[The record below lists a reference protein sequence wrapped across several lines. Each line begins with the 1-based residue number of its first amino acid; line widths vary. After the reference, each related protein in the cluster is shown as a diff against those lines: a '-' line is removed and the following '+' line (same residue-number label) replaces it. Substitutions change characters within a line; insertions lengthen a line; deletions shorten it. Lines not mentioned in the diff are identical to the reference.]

1 MIEIFLSI
9 LLYTIFGFAG
19 IFASKKI
26 KFIQKN
32 FYRKQN
38 LIYLSIFY
46 IVYGF
51 FLGQLDTGNLGI
63 AYQIGFGLGNFLS
76 ALAGAIIATYGTNLD
91 RCRIDLVSQNK
102 YGRRGL
108 RRTYFPFVFRTNGS
122 DQLQMLTT
130 LIQVGVV
137 HIAQWF
143 TQRVVNCL
151 YYFLTVGHLL
161 YVVRIIFLEEKL
173 KITRFDLGVIRS
185 INELV
190 PDLRQHR
197 WVRRFDRF

>member
-9 LLYTIFGFAG
+9 VLYTMFGFAG

-32 FYRKQN
+32 FHIKQN

-76 ALAGAIIATYGTNLD
+76 ALAGAIVATYFVTNYKFSFKNKLFGYALFGSIVLGTA
-91 RCRIDLVSQNK
+91 
-102 YGRRGL
+102 
-108 RRTYFPFVFRTNGS
+108 
-122 DQLQMLTT
+122 LT
-130 LIQVGVV
+130 
-137 HIAQWF
+137 
-143 TQRVVNCL
+143 
-151 YYFLTVGHLL
+151 LL
-161 YVVRIIFLEEKL
+161 L
-173 KITRFDLGVIRS
+173 
-185 INELV
+185 
-190 PDLRQHR
+190 
-197 WVRRFDRF
+197 

>member
-9 LLYTIFGFAG
+9 LLYTIFGLIG

-32 FYRKQN
+32 FYIKQN

-76 ALAGAIIATYGTNLD
+76 ALAGAIIATYFVTNYKFSFKNKLFGYALFGSIVLGTVLTILLWGLNMTELILSVFVLIVIFMYLFRPTSKNEKD
-91 RCRIDLVSQNK
+91 HFNDKNNW
-102 YGRRGL
+102 RGG
-108 RRTYFPFVFRTNGS
+108 F
-122 DQLQMLTT
+122 
-130 LIQVGVV
+130 
-137 HIAQWF
+137 
-143 TQRVVNCL
+143 
-151 YYFLTVGHLL
+151 
-161 YVVRIIFLEEKL
+161 
-173 KITRFDLGVIRS
+173 
-185 INELV
+185 
-190 PDLRQHR
+190 
-197 WVRRFDRF
+197 

>member
-9 LLYTIFGFAG
+9 LLYTIFGFVG

-32 FYRKQN
+32 FYIKQN

-76 ALAGAIIATYGTNLD
+76 ALAGAIIATYFVANYKFSFKNKLFGYALFGSIVLGTL
-91 RCRIDLVSQNK
+91 
-102 YGRRGL
+102 
-108 RRTYFPFVFRTNGS
+108 
-122 DQLQMLTT
+122 LT
-130 LIQVGVV
+130 
-137 HIAQWF
+137 
-143 TQRVVNCL
+143 
-151 YYFLTVGHLL
+151 LL
-161 YVVRIIFLEEKL
+161 L
-173 KITRFDLGVIRS
+173 
-185 INELV
+185 
-190 PDLRQHR
+190 
-197 WVRRFDRF
+197 

>member
-1 MIEIFLSI
+1 MIEIILSI

-26 KFIQKN
+26 KLIQKN

-76 ALAGAIIATYGTNLD
+76 ALAGAIIATYFVTNYKFSFKNKLFGYALFGSIVLGTVLTILLWGLNMTELILSVFVLIVIFMYLFRPTSKNEKD
-91 RCRIDLVSQNK
+91 HFNDKNNW
-102 YGRRGL
+102 RGG
-108 RRTYFPFVFRTNGS
+108 F
-122 DQLQMLTT
+122 
-130 LIQVGVV
+130 
-137 HIAQWF
+137 
-143 TQRVVNCL
+143 
-151 YYFLTVGHLL
+151 
-161 YVVRIIFLEEKL
+161 
-173 KITRFDLGVIRS
+173 
-185 INELV
+185 
-190 PDLRQHR
+190 
-197 WVRRFDRF
+197 

>member
-9 LLYTIFGFAG
+9 LLYTIFGFVG

-76 ALAGAIIATYGTNLD
+76 ALAGAIVATYFVTNYKFSFKNKLFGYALFGSIVLGTLLTLLLWGLNMTELLLSVFVL
-91 RCRIDLVSQNK
+91 LVVLMYLFRPTSKNEK
-102 YGRRGL
+102 DHFNDKNNWRGG
-108 RRTYFPFVFRTNGS
+108 F
-122 DQLQMLTT
+122 
-130 LIQVGVV
+130 
-137 HIAQWF
+137 
-143 TQRVVNCL
+143 
-151 YYFLTVGHLL
+151 
-161 YVVRIIFLEEKL
+161 
-173 KITRFDLGVIRS
+173 
-185 INELV
+185 
-190 PDLRQHR
+190 
-197 WVRRFDRF
+197 

>member
-9 LLYTIFGFAG
+9 LLYTIFGFIG

-32 FYRKQN
+32 FYIKQN

-76 ALAGAIIATYGTNLD
+76 ALAGAIIATYFVTNYKFSFKNKLFGYALFGSIVLGTVLTILLWGLNMTELILSVFVLIVIFMYLFRPTSKNEKD
-91 RCRIDLVSQNK
+91 HFNDKNNW
-102 YGRRGL
+102 RGG
-108 RRTYFPFVFRTNGS
+108 F
-122 DQLQMLTT
+122 
-130 LIQVGVV
+130 
-137 HIAQWF
+137 
-143 TQRVVNCL
+143 
-151 YYFLTVGHLL
+151 
-161 YVVRIIFLEEKL
+161 
-173 KITRFDLGVIRS
+173 
-185 INELV
+185 
-190 PDLRQHR
+190 
-197 WVRRFDRF
+197 

>member
-9 LLYTIFGFAG
+9 VLYTIFGFAG

-32 FYRKQN
+32 FHVKQN

-76 ALAGAIIATYGTNLD
+76 ALAGAIIATYFVTNYKFSFKNKLFGYALFGSIVLGTVLTLLLWGLNMTELLLSVFVL
-91 RCRIDLVSQNK
+91 LVVLMYLFRPTSKNEK
-102 YGRRGL
+102 DHFNDKNNWRGG
-108 RRTYFPFVFRTNGS
+108 F
-122 DQLQMLTT
+122 
-130 LIQVGVV
+130 
-137 HIAQWF
+137 
-143 TQRVVNCL
+143 
-151 YYFLTVGHLL
+151 
-161 YVVRIIFLEEKL
+161 
-173 KITRFDLGVIRS
+173 
-185 INELV
+185 
-190 PDLRQHR
+190 
-197 WVRRFDRF
+197 

>member
-9 LLYTIFGFAG
+9 LLYTIFGLIG

-32 FYRKQN
+32 FYIKQN

-76 ALAGAIIATYGTNLD
+76 ALAGAIIATYFVTNYKFSFKNKLFGYALFGSIVLGT
-91 RCRIDLVSQNK
+91 
-102 YGRRGL
+102 
-108 RRTYFPFVFRTNGS
+108 
-122 DQLQMLTT
+122 MLTLLLWGLNMT
-130 LIQVGVV
+130 ELLLSVFVLLVV
-137 HIAQWF
+137 LMYLF
-143 TQRVVNCL
+143 RPTSKN
-151 YYFLTVGHLL
+151 
-161 YVVRIIFLEEKL
+161 EKDHFND
-173 KITRFDLGVIRS
+173 KNNWRGGF
-185 INELV
+185 
-190 PDLRQHR
+190 
-197 WVRRFDRF
+197 

>member
-9 LLYTIFGFAG
+9 LLYTIFGLIG

-32 FYRKQN
+32 FHIKQN

-76 ALAGAIIATYGTNLD
+76 ALAGAIVATYFVTNYKFSFKNKLFGYALFGSIVLGTVLTLLLWGLNMTELLLSVFVL
-91 RCRIDLVSQNK
+91 LVVLM
-102 YGRRGL
+102 YL
-108 RRTYFPFVFRTNGS
+108 FRPTSKN
-122 DQLQMLTT
+122 
-130 LIQVGVV
+130 
-137 HIAQWF
+137 
-143 TQRVVNCL
+143 
-151 YYFLTVGHLL
+151 
-161 YVVRIIFLEEKL
+161 EK
-173 KITRFDLGVIRS
+173 
-185 INELV
+185 
-190 PDLRQHR
+190 
-197 WVRRFDRF
+197 DRFNDKNNWRGGF

>member
-9 LLYTIFGFAG
+9 LLYTIFGLIG

-32 FYRKQN
+32 FYIKQN

-76 ALAGAIIATYGTNLD
+76 ALAGAIIATYFVTNYKFSFKNKLFGYALFGSIVLGTVLTLLLWGLNMTELLLS
-91 RCRIDLVSQNK
+91 IFVLLVVIMYLFRPTSKNEK
-102 YGRRGL
+102 DHFNDKNNWRGG
-108 RRTYFPFVFRTNGS
+108 F
-122 DQLQMLTT
+122 
-130 LIQVGVV
+130 
-137 HIAQWF
+137 
-143 TQRVVNCL
+143 
-151 YYFLTVGHLL
+151 
-161 YVVRIIFLEEKL
+161 
-173 KITRFDLGVIRS
+173 
-185 INELV
+185 
-190 PDLRQHR
+190 
-197 WVRRFDRF
+197 

>member
-9 LLYTIFGFAG
+9 LLYTIFGFVG

-32 FYRKQN
+32 FYIKQN

-76 ALAGAIIATYGTNLD
+76 ALAGAIIATYFVTNYKFSFKNKLFGYALFGSIVLGTVLTLLLWGLNMTELLLSVFVL
-91 RCRIDLVSQNK
+91 LVVLMYLFRPTSKNEK
-102 YGRRGL
+102 DHFNDKNNWRGG
-108 RRTYFPFVFRTNGS
+108 F
-122 DQLQMLTT
+122 
-130 LIQVGVV
+130 
-137 HIAQWF
+137 
-143 TQRVVNCL
+143 
-151 YYFLTVGHLL
+151 
-161 YVVRIIFLEEKL
+161 
-173 KITRFDLGVIRS
+173 
-185 INELV
+185 
-190 PDLRQHR
+190 
-197 WVRRFDRF
+197 

>member
-9 LLYTIFGFAG
+9 LLYTIFGFIG

-32 FYRKQN
+32 FYIKQN

-76 ALAGAIIATYGTNLD
+76 ALAGAVIATYFVTNYKFSFKNKLFGYALFGSIVLGTVLTLLLWGLKMTELLLLFFVLIVIFMYLFRPTSKSEKDHFND
-91 RCRIDLVSQNK
+91 KNNW
-102 YGRRGL
+102 RGG
-108 RRTYFPFVFRTNGS
+108 F
-122 DQLQMLTT
+122 
-130 LIQVGVV
+130 
-137 HIAQWF
+137 
-143 TQRVVNCL
+143 
-151 YYFLTVGHLL
+151 
-161 YVVRIIFLEEKL
+161 
-173 KITRFDLGVIRS
+173 
-185 INELV
+185 
-190 PDLRQHR
+190 
-197 WVRRFDRF
+197 

>member
-9 LLYTIFGFAG
+9 LLYTIFGFVG

-32 FYRKQN
+32 FYIKQN

-76 ALAGAIIATYGTNLD
+76 ALAGAIIATYFVTNYKFSFKNKLFGYALFGSIVLGT
-91 RCRIDLVSQNK
+91 
-102 YGRRGL
+102 
-108 RRTYFPFVFRTNGS
+108 
-122 DQLQMLTT
+122 MLTLLLWGLNMT
-130 LIQVGVV
+130 ELLLSVFVLLVV
-137 HIAQWF
+137 LMYLF
-143 TQRVVNCL
+143 RPTSKN
-151 YYFLTVGHLL
+151 
-161 YVVRIIFLEEKL
+161 EKDHFND
-173 KITRFDLGVIRS
+173 KNNWRGGF
-185 INELV
+185 
-190 PDLRQHR
+190 
-197 WVRRFDRF
+197 

>member
-1 MIEIFLSI
+1 MIEIILSI

-26 KFIQKN
+26 KLIQKN

-76 ALAGAIIATYGTNLD
+76 ALAGAIIATYFVTNYKFSFKNKLFGYALFGSIVLGTILTLLLWGLNMTELLLSVFVL
-91 RCRIDLVSQNK
+91 LVVLMYLFRPTSKNEK
-102 YGRRGL
+102 DHFNDKNNWRGG
-108 RRTYFPFVFRTNGS
+108 F
-122 DQLQMLTT
+122 
-130 LIQVGVV
+130 
-137 HIAQWF
+137 
-143 TQRVVNCL
+143 
-151 YYFLTVGHLL
+151 
-161 YVVRIIFLEEKL
+161 
-173 KITRFDLGVIRS
+173 
-185 INELV
+185 
-190 PDLRQHR
+190 
-197 WVRRFDRF
+197 